1 WLNSM
6 ARIQAGQAESL
17 VGTPD
22 ERRGTHVSVAIV
34 PLPDLIAPKNRNL
47 DWQMGWTPLGQHI
60 RTYIF
65 YERVQAFVLKK
76 FSRIYTLRVA
86 RLLTYVIA
94 HELGHLLLPLADA
107 HSETGVMKSR
117 LDGND
122 LTDLFS
128 GTLGFNSRE
137 AQLMRD
143 EIGRRSQLEQM
154 AH

>member
-1 WLNSM
+1 LVLVMLFFRETAADAQDHRPTVIVYVFNNAKVPESVLAETGGYIREMFDKAGIELVWLNSM

-65 YERVQAFVLKK
+65 YERVQAFVLKN
-76 FSRIYTLRVA
+76 FSRI
-86 RLLTYVIA
+86 
-94 HELGHLLLPLADA
+94 
-107 HSETGVMKSR
+107 
-117 LDGND
+117 
-122 LTDLFS
+122 
-128 GTLGFNSRE
+128 
-137 AQLMRD
+137 
-143 EIGRRSQLEQM
+143 
-154 AH
+154 